1 MVNQF
6 QPMASLP
13 TRLIAEMKKE
23 KLPIIPTYLNQSV
36 KMKESH
42 NECVPLIYLAPSHKL
57 TGQYIDLFNHLSRKR
72 RKKK

>member
-1 MVNQF
+1 MV
-6 QPMASLP
+6 PLAMAI
-13 TRLIAEMKKE
+13 IAEMKKE

-72 RKKK
+72 RKKR